1 MVQNFNKIMLK
12 KFSHFNITEANKAN
26 NPMNY
31 TNVLVR
37 GIF

>member
-12 KFSHFNITEANKAN
+12 KFSHFNMTGAN
-26 NPMNY
+26 NALNY

-37 GIF
+37 GLF